1 MEQHPI
7 KINKV
12 QIRNLQ
18 IEDYD
23 QLAQSF
29 TRVYSDGS
37 DVFWTHKQIEKL
49 IRIFPE
55 GQIVTVVDEKI
66 VGCALSIIVNY
77 DDVKN
82 DHTYAQVTGKETFNT
97 HNPKG
102 NILYGI
108 EVFIHPQYR
117 GLRLARR
124 MYEYRKEIC
133 EMLNLKA
140 IMFGGR
146 IPNYHKYADQIRPK
160 EYIDKVKQK
169 EIYDPVLTF
178 QLSNDFHVR
187 KVMRNYLPNDEES
200 KHYACLLQWDNI
212 YYQPPTQEYISPKTT
227 VRVGLVQWQ
236 MRTYKTLDDLFEQ
249 VEFFV
254 DAVSDYKS
262 DFVLFPEYFNAPLM
276 AKFNDEGES
285 EAIRGLAAYTNEI
298 RERFVKL
305 AISYNINIIPGS
317 MPLIKEEDGR
327 LYNVGFLCRRDGTYE
342 MYEKTPL
349 CVTADSPM
357 VNGAIADGRNLGFI
371 LARLL
376 KRFSSVFTK
385 RPDILVTV
393 PMELSEIEMRAFY
406 KVLTGLKVRRIALV
420 EKGVADAVGIG
431 MPVLAQTGSMVVNIG
446 ASTTGISVISD
457 GKVIIG
463 RQYPYG
469 GNAMDQAVITMV
481 RREHNLAIGKKTAE
495 KLRVAMGCLM
505 NGEAKSSEVY
515 GIHTIS
521 GVPSSA
527 RIPSEDIS
535 KAITDTADA
544 IADAVK
550 MTLQRIPP
558 QLLENIQQNGIYL
571 AGGVSLTPNIA
582 SYIQE
587 KVTFPVYNVPD
598 PVYNTMNGLVEIM
611 NDKELKKLTFS
622 LKDYVGNLI

>member
-1 MEQHPI
+1 MDEM

-124 MYEYRKEIC
+124 MYEYRKELC
-133 EMLNLKA
+133 ETLNLKA

-212 YYQPPTQEYISPKTT
+212 YYQPPTQEYVSPKTT

-305 AISYNINIIPGS
+305 AISYNINIITGS
-317 MPLIKEEDGR
+317 MPFIKEEDGR

-342 MYEKTPL
+342 MYEKMHVTPDEIKSWGL
-349 CVTADSPM
+349 S
-357 VNGAIADGRNLGFI
+357 GGK
-371 LARLL
+371 LL
-376 KRFSSVFTK
+376 QTFDTDCAKIGVLICYDVEF
-385 RPDILVTV
+385 P
-393 PMELSEIEMRAFY
+393 ELSRLM
-406 KVLTGLKVRRIALV
+406 
-420 EKGVADAVGIG
+420 ADQG
-431 MPVLAQTGSMVVNIG
+431 MQILF
-446 ASTTGISVISD
+446 
-457 GKVIIG
+457 
-463 RQYPYG
+463 
-469 GNAMDQAVITMV
+469 
-481 RREHNLAIGKKTAE
+481 
-495 KLRVAMGCLM
+495 
-505 NGEAKSSEVY
+505 
-515 GIHTIS
+515 
-521 GVPSSA
+521 VPFL
-527 RIPSEDIS
+527 
-535 KAITDTADA
+535 TDTQNAYSRVRVCAQARA
-544 IADAVK
+544 I
-550 MTLQRIPP
+550 
-558 QLLENIQQNGIYL
+558 ENECFVVI
-571 AGGVSLTPNIA
+571 AGS
-582 SYIQE
+582 
-587 KVTFPVYNVPD
+587 
-598 PVYNTMNGLVEIM
+598 
-611 NDKELKKLTFS
+611 
-622 LKDYVGNLI
+622 VGNLPRVHNMDIQYAQSGVFTPCDFAFPTDGKRAEATPNTEMILVSDVDLDLLNELHTYGSVRNLKDRRSDVYEVRLKK